1 MLQGFASRMSEDD
14 GTTTGVWFGPR
25 DIDTL
30 EEFDEAFATESRS
43 EKIKDAMRLYLDVES
58 VLDEQGLDMGE
69 PSKRH
74 FVWQAIRNESTRLDT
89 DS

>member
-1 MLQGFASRMSEDD
+1 MADD
-14 GTTTGVWFGPR
+14 GTTTGVWFGTS
-25 DIDTL
+25 DIELL
-30 EEFDEAFATESRS
+30 EEFDDEFATESRS

-58 VLDEQGLDMGE
+58 VIEEQGLDMGE

-74 FVWQAIRNESTRLDT
+74 FVQQSLRNETARLDA